1 MIAILPLALLARA
14 TPLRAGAPEHR
25 LAAGPNARAET
36 ENYLAELKPP
46 DGAKAGVPAVAE
58 VHLAPKGAYHI
69 NDQYPYRFKATD
81 PAPDGVTYPKPV
93 LLRADG
99 AFDSKKGTFRLPF
112 VATRAGRVTVGG
124 TLYLSVCSE
133 ANCVLD
139 KVALSETVEV
149 KP

>member
-36 ENYLAELKPP
+36 ENYLA
-46 DGAKAGVPAVAE
+46 GTPAFAE